1 MHYSIE
7 DGAHHAED
15 SQMLYLKSAFSFIDK
30 PFTEQE
36 TFSMPCADTPLDT
49 CDDKHLAYIIV
60 K

>member
-36 TFSMPCADTPLDT
+36 TFSTPCADMPLDT
-49 CDDKHLAYIIV
+49 RDDMHLAYIIV